1 MSNARI
7 LVFGNEKGGA
17 GKSTVAMHVATALL
31 HQGKRVAIIDL
42 DLRQRSLSHFFE
54 NRKKW
59 AAANEKILPHTVEPF
74 LHKNPADLLKV
85 PEAEAKAAF
94 DRALSEAIDTADYV
108 VIDTPG
114 GDHIL
119 SRRAH
124 AVGHVIITPM
134 NDSFIDFDLLGQVD
148 PVTLEVRR
156 PSIYAE
162 TVWNSRK
169 QRAQWDGKTIDWI
182 VLRNRLATNEARNRK
197 RVDERVRALG
207 KRIGFRVAAGLR
219 DRVIYREL
227 FPFGLTVLDL
237 SADIRPVPTSLA
249 QVSARQELRA
259 VMMELELD
267 NDDIVSAQI
276 TELGEQEPFEADED
290 DYEAVD

>member
-17 GKSTVAMHVATALL
+17 GKSTVAMHVAVSLL

-42 DLRQRSLSHFFE
+42 DLRQRSLAHFFA

-59 AAANEKILPHTVEPF
+59 AAANEKILPHAVEPF
-74 LHKNPADLLKV
+74 LHETPAKLVSV
-85 PEAEAKAAF
+85 PDAEAKAAF
-94 DRALSEAIDTADYV
+94 DRALSEAIDVADYV
-108 VIDTPG
+108 IIDTPG
-114 GDHIL
+114 GDSLL

-124 AVGHVIITPM
+124 AVAHVIITPM

-148 PVTLEVRR
+148 PVTLDVKR

-169 QRAQWDGKTIDWI
+169 TRATWDGKTIDWI
-182 VLRNRLATNEARNRK
+182 VLRNRLATNQARNAK
-197 RVDERVRALG
+197 RIDDRLQALG
-207 KRIGFRVAAGLR
+207 RRIGFRVAAGLR
-219 DRVIYREL
+219 DRVLYREL

-237 SADIRPVPTSLA
+237 SDDIKPVAVSMA
-249 QVSARQELRA
+249 HVSARNEIRA
-259 VMMELELD
+259 VMLALDLE
-267 NDDIVSAQI
+267 NETVVSEQL
-276 TELGEQEPFEADED
+276 TELGPQLETDED
-290 DYEAVD
+290 DFEAAE

>member
-42 DLRQRSLSHFFE
+42 DLRQRSLAHFFE

-59 AAANEKILPHTVEPF
+59 AAANEKILPHAIEPH
-74 LHKNPADLLKV
+74 LADQPALLVKA

-94 DRALSEAIDTADYV
+94 DRALSEAIDVADYV
-108 VIDTPG
+108 IIDTPG
-114 GDHIL
+114 GDSFL

-148 PVTLEVRR
+148 AVTLEVKR

-169 QRAQWDGKTIDWI
+169 TRAQWDGKSIDWI
-182 VLRNRLATNEARNRK
+182 VLRNRLATNQARNGK
-197 RVDERVRALG
+197 RIDDRLQALG
-207 KRIGFRVAAGLR
+207 KRIGFRVASGLR

-227 FPFGLTVLDL
+227 FPFGLTVLDI
-237 SADIRPVPTSLA
+237 SADIKPIAVSMA
-249 QVSARQELRA
+249 HISARQELRA
-259 VMMELELD
+259 VMMELKLD
-267 NDDIVSAQI
+267 DEAFLSDQI
-276 TELGEQEPFEADED
+276 TELMDTED
-290 DYEAVD
+290 REDQDDLEVAE